1 MISYKLNGLF
11 QRIVKTWWDVN
22 LEKISTKM
30 RFLQL
35 PPPQISLNSI
45 ISPTVFIPFLRFSPF
60 LVFFA
65 TFIVF
70 GSMVVNGRWWMFDP
84 ICKIQVIRSLA
95 AQLLAPRKGVG
106 PMI

>member
-30 RFLQL
+30 RCFTA
-35 PPPQISLNSI
+35 
-45 ISPTVFIPFLRFSPF
+45 SPSPNFIKFHHFPSVLIPFSRFSPF